1 MTASAEPT
9 ASAST
14 TPTAEERPTPPSPAV
29 DATLAALHL
38 TSKAT
43 AAYGREDLTTRLA
56 KARRRLDD
64 PAFRVLVVGEFKQGK
79 SSLVN
84 ALLNA
89 PVCPVDDDIATSAP
103 TAVQY
108 GEQLAARVLYAPP
121 DDEPDAEPQ
130 AEEVPVDRV
139 REFVTEA
146 ANPANERRVQ
156 WVEIDVPRKLL
167 ADGLVL
173 VDTPGV
179 GGLGSVHGAITAAA
193 LPMADGVLFL
203 SDASQEFSEPEM
215 TFLKQAL
222 SLCPNVCCVLTKTD
236 FYPAWRKILELD
248 KEHLAAAKL
257 ELEIL
262 PVSSVLRQ
270 RALETDDREL
280 NAESG
285 FPRLIEALRTEIVG
299 DGERRS
305 VQAVCSEILA
315 VIDQLESQF
324 RSEEKA
330 LGTPESAE
338 ELQRELARAREK
350 ADRLKSQ
357 TSRWAVLLNDGI
369 GDITSDIDHDLRSRF
384 RQIIREADEVI
395 DEGDPAEFWDEF
407 EPWLYRRTAEDVV
420 YSFQLLQSRAEQLSE
435 QVAELFEIDEEVAAF
450 RPDLSDGGA
459 SLRRADATASAEFN
473 LMSKGQRAMTGF
485 RGGYIGMLMFGA
497 LGSMIG
503 LTVGA
508 LPVAAG
514 LLMGRKALRDEQE
527 RQLNI
532 RRTTAKNAVR
542 KYLDE
547 AQFLAGKEQRDTLR
561 RLQRQ
566 LRDYYNTR
574 AEELNRSIAEATN
587 AAVAA
592 LKADEQTRTKRLR
605 DVQAEL
611 QRIAGLRKQAIE
623 ARNLALQDATPA
635 ADAT

>member
-1 MTASAEPT
+1 MTTTSEGAPPAEAEEQPT
-9 ASAST
+9 A
-14 TPTAEERPTPPSPAV
+14 PSPAI
-29 DATLAALHL
+29 DASLAAMHL
-38 TSKAT
+38 TNKAT
-43 AAYGREDLTTRLA
+43 VAYGRDDLTARLNMA
-56 KARRRLDD
+56 KRRLDD

-108 GEQLAARVLYAPP
+108 GEQLGARVLYAPP
-121 DDEPDAEPQ
+121 ADDPDAEPE
-130 AEEVPVDRV
+130 ALDVPVDRV
-139 REFVTEA
+139 REYVTEA

-236 FYPAWRKILELD
+236 FYPAWRKIRDLD
-248 KEHLAAAKL
+248 KGHLANANL
-257 ELEIL
+257 DLEII
-262 PVSSVLRQ
+262 PVSSTLRQ
-270 RALETDDREL
+270 QALETEDREL

-285 FPRLIEALRTEIVG
+285 FPQLLESLRTEIVG
-299 DGERRS
+299 DGERRG

-315 VIDQLESQF
+315 VVDQLETQF

-338 ELQRELARAREK
+338 ELQRDLERARGKSEK
-350 ADRLKSQ
+350 LKSQ
-357 TSRWAVLLNDGI
+357 SARWAQLLNDGV
-369 GDITSDIDHDLRSRF
+369 GDLTSDVDHDLRGRF
-384 RQIIREADEVI
+384 REIIREADEVI

-420 YSFQLLQSRAEQLSE
+420 YSYRVLQGRAEELSA
-435 QVAELFEIDEEVAAF
+435 QVAELFALDQEELAF
-450 RPDLSDGGA
+450 RRELAEGGA
-459 SLRRADATASAEFN
+459 ALRRANATASAEFKV
-473 LMSKGQRAMTGF
+473 MSKGQRMMTGF
-485 RGGYIGMLMFGA
+485 RGGYIGVLMFGA

-503 LTVGA
+503 LAVGA

-514 LLMGRKALRDEQE
+514 LLMGRKSLRDEQE
-527 RQLNI
+527 RQLTI

-561 RLQRQ
+561 RVQRQ
-566 LRDYYNTR
+566 LRDHYNTR
-574 AEELNRSIAEATN
+574 AEELHRSVAEATG
-587 AAVAA
+587 AAAQA
-592 LKADEQTRTKRLR
+592 LKADEATRTKRLK
-605 DVQAEL
+605 DVQSEL
-611 QRIAGLRKQAIE
+611 QRILGLRKMTLE
-623 ARNLALQDATPA
+623 ARGMAEAEQT
-635 ADAT
+635 T

>member
-1 MTASAEPT
+1 MTTTSEVAAPSEAEEQPT
-9 ASAST
+9 A
-14 TPTAEERPTPPSPAV
+14 PSPAV

-38 TSKAT
+38 TNKAT
-43 AAYGREDLTTRLA
+43 AAYGRDDLTARLGMA
-56 KARRRLDD
+56 KRRLDD

-89 PVCPVDDDIATSAP
+89 AVCPVDDDIATSAP

-108 GEQLAARVLYAPP
+108 AEQLGARVLYSPP
-121 DDEPDAEPQ
+121 ADDPDAEPE
-130 AEEVPVDRV
+130 AVDVPIDRV
-139 REFVTEA
+139 REYVTEA

-156 WVEIDVPRKLL
+156 WVEIGVPRKLL
-167 ADGLVL
+167 ADGLVI

-236 FYPAWRKILELD
+236 FYPAWRKILDLD
-248 KEHLAAAKL
+248 KDHLADTGL
-257 ELEIL
+257 DLEIL
-262 PVSSVLRQ
+262 PVSSALRQ
-270 RALETDDREL
+270 QALETEDHDL

-285 FPRLIEALRTEIVG
+285 FPALLESLRTEIVG
-299 DGERRS
+299 DGERRG
-305 VQAVCSEILA
+305 VEAVCSEILA
-315 VIDQLESQF
+315 VVDQLETNF

-330 LGTPESAE
+330 LGTPEGAE
-338 ELQRELARAREK
+338 ELRQDLDRARARSDK
-350 ADRLKSQ
+350 LKSQ
-357 TSRWAVLLNDGI
+357 SARWAVMLNDGI
-369 GDITSDIDHDLRSRF
+369 GDVTSDVDHDLRGRF
-384 RQIIREADEVI
+384 REIIRQADEAI

-420 YSFQLLQSRAEQLSE
+420 YSFRVLQGRADELSAH
-435 QVAELFEIDEEVAAF
+435 VAELFEVDEAEVAFHPELAE
-450 RPDLSDGGA
+450 GGA
-459 SLRRADATASAEFN
+459 ALRRANATASADFKV
-473 LMSKGQRAMTGF
+473 MGKGQKMMTGF
-485 RGGYIGMLMFGA
+485 RGGYIGVLMFGA

-503 LTVGA
+503 LAVGA

-514 LLMGRKALRDEQE
+514 LLMGRKSLRDEQE
-527 RQLNI
+527 RQLSI
-532 RRTTAKNAVR
+532 RRTTAKNAIR

-566 LRDYYNTR
+566 LRDHYTTR
-574 AEELNRSIAEATN
+574 AEELHRSVAESAGT
-587 AAVAA
+587 AAQA
-592 LKADEQTRTKRLR
+592 LKADEATRTKRLK
-605 DVQAEL
+605 DVQSEL
-611 QRIAGLRKQAIE
+611 QRILGLRKMALE
-623 ARNLALQDATPA
+623 ARDMATEE
-635 ADAT
+635 ATGPNP

>member
-1 MTASAEPT
+1 MTTTSEGAAPAE
-9 ASAST
+9 
-14 TPTAEERPTPPSPAV
+14 AEEQATAPSPAV

-38 TSKAT
+38 TTKAS
-43 AAYGREDLTTRLA
+43 AAYGRDDLTARLNTA
-56 KARRRLDD
+56 KRRLDD

-108 GEQLAARVLYAPP
+108 GEQLGARVLYAPP
-121 DDEPDAEPQ
+121 DDDPDAEPE
-130 AEEVPVDRV
+130 AVDVPVDRV
-139 REFVTEA
+139 REYVTEA

-156 WVEIDVPRKLL
+156 WVEIGVPRKLL

-248 KEHLAAAKL
+248 RGHLADAKL
-257 ELEIL
+257 DLEIL

-270 RALETDDREL
+270 QALDTEDREL
-280 NAESG
+280 NTESG
-285 FPRLIEALRTEIVG
+285 FPALLDSLRTEIVG
-299 DGERRS
+299 DGERRG

-315 VIDQLESQF
+315 VVDQLETHF

-338 ELQRELARAREK
+338 ELQRDLDVARAKSEK
-350 ADRLKSQ
+350 LKSQ
-357 TSRWAVLLNDGI
+357 TARWAQVLNDGI
-369 GDITSDIDHDLRSRF
+369 GDVTSDVDHDLRARF
-384 RQIIREADEVI
+384 REILREADAAI
-395 DEGDPAEFWDEF
+395 DEGDPVEFWDEF

-420 YSFQLLQSRAEQLSE
+420 YSFRLLQGRADELSA
-435 QVAELFEIDEEVAAF
+435 QVAELFQVDEEEIAFHPELAEGAA
-450 RPDLSDGGA
+450 A
-459 SLRRADATASAEFN
+459 LRRANATASAEFKV
-473 LMSKGQRAMTGF
+473 MTKGQRMMTGF
-485 RGGYIGMLMFGA
+485 RGGYIGVLMFGA

-503 LTVGA
+503 LAVGA

-514 LLMGRKALRDEQE
+514 LLMGRKSLRDEQE
-527 RQLNI
+527 RQLTI
-532 RRTTAKNAVR
+532 RRNTAKNSIR

-566 LRDYYNTR
+566 LRDHYNTR
-574 AEELNRSIAEATN
+574 AEELHRSVAESAG
-587 AAVAA
+587 AAAQA
-592 LKADEQTRTKRLR
+592 LKSDEATRTKRLK
-605 DVQAEL
+605 DVQSEI
-611 QRIAGLRKQAIE
+611 QRILGLRKMALE
-623 ARNLALQDATPA
+623 ARDMDTDEATGPKA
-635 ADAT
+635 

>member
-1 MTASAEPT
+1 MTTTSEPASPAE
-9 ASAST
+9 
-14 TPTAEERPTPPSPAV
+14 AEEHPTPPSPAV
-29 DATLAALHL
+29 DATMAALHL
-38 TSKAT
+38 TTKAT
-43 AAYGREDLTTRLA
+43 TAYGRDDLSARLNMA
-56 KARRRLDD
+56 KRRLDD

-108 GEQLAARVLYAPP
+108 AEQLGARVLYAPT
-121 DDEPDAEPQ
+121 DEDPDAEP
-130 AEEVPVDRV
+130 ETVDIPVDRV
-139 REFVTEA
+139 REYVTEA

-156 WVEIDVPRKLL
+156 WVEIGVPRKLL

-236 FYPAWRKILELD
+236 FYPAWRKILDLD
-248 KEHLAAAKL
+248 TEHLANAKL
-257 ELEIL
+257 DLEIL

-270 RALETDDREL
+270 QALETEDREL
-280 NAESG
+280 NTESG
-285 FPRLIEALRTEIVG
+285 FPALLESLRTEIVG
-299 DGERRS
+299 DGERRG

-315 VIDQLESQF
+315 VVDQLESSF
-324 RSEEKA
+324 RSEEQA
-330 LGTPESAE
+330 LGGGSAE
-338 ELQRELARAREK
+338 SNAELQRDLEQARAKSEK
-350 ADRLKSQ
+350 LKSQ
-357 TSRWAVLLNDGI
+357 SARWAQVLNDGV
-369 GDITSDIDHDLRSRF
+369 GDLSSDVDHDLRGRF
-384 RQIIREADEVI
+384 REIIREADEVI

-420 YSFQLLQSRAEQLSE
+420 YSFRVLQGRADELSS
-435 QVAELFEIDEEVAAF
+435 QVADLFEVDQEELAYH
-450 RPDLSDGGA
+450 PDLAEGGSA
-459 SLRRADATASAEFN
+459 LRRANATASAEFKV
-473 LMSKGQRAMTGF
+473 MTKGQRMMTGF
-485 RGGYIGMLMFGA
+485 RGGYIGVLMFGA

-503 LTVGA
+503 LAVGA

-514 LLMGRKALRDEQE
+514 LLMGRKSLRDEQE
-527 RQLNI
+527 RQLSI
-532 RRTTAKNAVR
+532 RRTTAKNSIR

-561 RLQRQ
+561 MLQRQ
-566 LRDYYNTR
+566 LRDYYSTR
-574 AEELNRSIAEATN
+574 AEELHRSVAEAAG
-587 AAVAA
+587 AAAQA
-592 LKADEQTRTKRLR
+592 LKADEATRAKRLK
-605 DVQAEL
+605 DVQSEL
-611 QRIAGLRKQAIE
+611 QRILGLRKMALE
-623 ARNLALQDATPA
+623 ARSMATEESA
-635 ADAT
+635 

>member
-1 MTASAEPT
+1 M
-9 ASAST
+9 
-14 TPTAEERPTPPSPAV
+14 
-29 DATLAALHL
+29 
-38 TSKAT
+38 
-43 AAYGREDLTTRLA
+43 A
-56 KARRRLDD
+56 KRRLDD

-108 GEQLAARVLYAPP
+108 GEQLGARVLYAPP
-121 DDEPDAEPQ
+121 DDDSDAEPE
-130 AEEVPVDRV
+130 ALDVPVDRV
-139 REFVTEA
+139 REYVTEA
-146 ANPANERRVQ
+146 ANPGNERRVQ

-203 SDASQEFSEPEM
+203 TDASQEFSEPEM

-236 FYPAWRKILELD
+236 FYPAWRKIRDLD
-248 KEHLAAAKL
+248 KGHLANANL
-257 ELEIL
+257 DLEII

-270 RALETDDREL
+270 QALETEDREL

-285 FPRLIEALRTEIVG
+285 FPQLLESLRTEIVG
-299 DGERRS
+299 DGERRG

-315 VIDQLESQF
+315 VVDQLETQF

-338 ELQRELARAREK
+338 ELQRDLERARGKSEK
-350 ADRLKSQ
+350 LKSQ
-357 TSRWAVLLNDGI
+357 SARWAQLLNDGV
-369 GDITSDIDHDLRSRF
+369 GDLTSDVDHDLRGRF
-384 RQIIREADEVI
+384 REIIREADEVI

-420 YSFQLLQSRAEQLSE
+420 YSYRVLQGRAEELSA
-435 QVAELFEIDEEVAAF
+435 QVAELFALDQEELAF
-450 RPDLSDGGA
+450 RPELAEGGA
-459 SLRRADATASAEFN
+459 ALRRANATASAEFKV
-473 LMSKGQRAMTGF
+473 MSKGQRMMTGF
-485 RGGYIGMLMFGA
+485 RGGYIGVLMFGA

-503 LTVGA
+503 LAVGA

-514 LLMGRKALRDEQE
+514 LLMGRKSLRDEQE
-527 RQLNI
+527 RQLTI

-547 AQFLAGKEQRDTLR
+547 AQVLAGKEQRDTLR
-561 RLQRQ
+561 RVQRQ
-566 LRDYYNTR
+566 LRDHYNTR
-574 AEELNRSIAEATN
+574 AEELHRSVAEATG
-587 AAVAA
+587 AAAQA
-592 LKADEQTRTKRLR
+592 LKADEATRTKRLK
-605 DVQAEL
+605 DVQSEL
-611 QRIAGLRKQAIE
+611 QRILGLRKMTLE
-623 ARNLALQDATPA
+623 ARGMAEAEQT
-635 ADAT
+635 T

>member
-1 MTASAEPT
+1 MTTTSEGASPAQ
-9 ASAST
+9 
-14 TPTAEERPTPPSPAV
+14 AEEQPTPPSPAV
-29 DATLAALHL
+29 DAALAAMHL
-38 TSKAT
+38 TNKAT
-43 AAYGREDLTTRLA
+43 AAYGRDDLTARLA
-56 KARRRLDD
+56 AARRRLDD

-108 GEQLAARVLYAPP
+108 AEQVGARVLYAPS
-121 DDEPDAEPQ
+121 DDDPDAEPE
-130 AEEVPVDRV
+130 AVDVPVDRV

-156 WVEIDVPRKLL
+156 WVEIGVPRKLL

-236 FYPAWRKILELD
+236 FYPAWRKILDLD
-248 KEHLAAAKL
+248 KGHLAAAKL
-257 ELEIL
+257 DLEIL

-270 RALETDDREL
+270 QALETDDREL

-285 FPRLIEALRTEIVG
+285 FPRLLESLRTEIVG
-299 DGERRS
+299 DGERRG
-305 VQAVCSEILA
+305 VQAVCSELLA
-315 VIDQLESQF
+315 VIDQLETQF

-338 ELQRELARAREK
+338 ELQRDLERARGKSEK
-350 ADRLKSQ
+350 LKSQ
-357 TSRWAVLLNDGI
+357 SARWAQVLNDGI
-369 GDITSDIDHDLRSRF
+369 GDLTSDVDHDLRGRF
-384 RQIIREADEVI
+384 REIIREADEVI

-420 YSFQLLQSRAEQLSE
+420 YSYRVLQGRAEELSA
-435 QVAELFEIDEEVAAF
+435 QVAELFALDQEEIAF
-450 RPDLSDGGA
+450 RPELAEGGA
-459 SLRRADATASAEFN
+459 ALRRASATASAEFKV
-473 LMSKGQRAMTGF
+473 MTKGQRMMTGF
-485 RGGYIGMLMFGA
+485 RGGYIGVLMFGA

-503 LTVGA
+503 LAVGA

-514 LLMGRKALRDEQE
+514 LLMGRKSLRDEQE
-527 RQLNI
+527 RQLTI

-561 RLQRQ
+561 RVQRQ
-566 LRDYYNTR
+566 LRDHYNTR
-574 AEELNRSIAEATN
+574 AEELHRSVAEATG
-587 AAVAA
+587 AAAQA
-592 LKADEQTRTKRLR
+592 LKSDEATRAKRLK
-605 DVQAEL
+605 DVQSEL
-611 QRIAGLRKQAIE
+611 QRILGLRKMALE
-623 ARNLALQDATPA
+623 ARDLAT
-635 ADAT
+635 ADEGAGAS

>member
-1 MTASAEPT
+1 MTSTSEQASPAE
-9 ASAST
+9 
-14 TPTAEERPTPPSPAV
+14 AEEQSTAPSPAV

-38 TSKAT
+38 TNKAT
-43 AAYGREDLTTRLA
+43 VAYGRDDLTARLNMA
-56 KARRRLDD
+56 KRRLDD

-108 GEQLAARVLYAPP
+108 AEQLGARVLYSPP
-121 DDEPDAEPQ
+121 DDDPDAEPE
-130 AEEVPVDRV
+130 AVDVPVDRV
-139 REFVTEA
+139 REYVTEA
-146 ANPANERRVQ
+146 TNPANERRVQ
-156 WVEIDVPRKLL
+156 WVEIGVPRKLL

-236 FYPAWRKILELD
+236 FYPAWRKILDLD
-248 KEHLAAAKL
+248 KGHLADAKL
-257 ELEIL
+257 DLEIL

-270 RALETDDREL
+270 QALETDDREL
-280 NAESG
+280 NTESG
-285 FPRLIEALRTEIVG
+285 FPALLQSLRTEIVG
-299 DGERRS
+299 DGERRG

-315 VIDQLESQF
+315 VVDQLETGF
-324 RSEEKA
+324 RNEEKA
-330 LGTPESAE
+330 LGTPESAA
-338 ELQRELARAREK
+338 ELQLELDGARAKSEK
-350 ADRLKSQ
+350 LKSQ
-357 TSRWAVLLNDGI
+357 TARWAQLLNDGA
-369 GDITSDIDHDLRSRF
+369 GDLTSDVDHDLRSRF
-384 RQIIREADEVI
+384 REIIREADEAI

-420 YSFQLLQSRAEQLSE
+420 YSYRVLQGRAEELSG
-435 QVAELFEIDEEVAAF
+435 QVAELFALDQEEIAY
-450 RPDLSDGGA
+450 RPELAEGGA
-459 SLRRADATASAEFN
+459 ALRRANATASAEFKV
-473 LMSKGQRAMTGF
+473 MSKGQRMMTGF
-485 RGGYIGMLMFGA
+485 RGGYIGVLMFGA

-503 LTVGA
+503 LAVGA

-514 LLMGRKALRDEQE
+514 LLMGRKSLRDEQE
-527 RQLNI
+527 RQLTI
-532 RRTTAKNAVR
+532 RRTTAKNATR

-561 RLQRQ
+561 RVQRQ

-574 AEELNRSIAEATN
+574 AEELHRSVAESAG
-587 AAVAA
+587 AAAQA
-592 LKADEQTRTKRLR
+592 LKADEATRQKRLK
-605 DVQAEL
+605 DVQSEL
-611 QRIAGLRKQAIE
+611 QRVLGLRKMAIE
-623 ARNLALQDATPA
+623 ARSMATEENA
-635 ADAT
+635 

>member
-1 MTASAEPT
+1 MTTTSEGAAPAEAEEQPT
-9 ASAST
+9 A
-14 TPTAEERPTPPSPAV
+14 PSPAV

-38 TSKAT
+38 TNKAT
-43 AAYGREDLTTRLA
+43 AAYGRDDLTARLNMA
-56 KARRRLDD
+56 KRRLDD

-108 GEQLAARVLYAPP
+108 AEQLGARVLYSPP
-121 DDEPDAEPQ
+121 DDDPDAEPE
-130 AEEVPVDRV
+130 AVDVPVDRV
-139 REFVTEA
+139 REYVTEA
-146 ANPANERRVQ
+146 TNPANERRVQ
-156 WVEIDVPRKLL
+156 WVEIGVPRKLL

-236 FYPAWRKILELD
+236 FYPAWRKILDLD
-248 KEHLAAAKL
+248 KGHLADAKL
-257 ELEIL
+257 DLEIL

-270 RALETDDREL
+270 QALETDDREL
-280 NAESG
+280 NTESG
-285 FPRLIEALRTEIVG
+285 FPALLQSLRTEIVG
-299 DGERRS
+299 DGERRG

-315 VIDQLESQF
+315 VVDQLETGF
-324 RSEEKA
+324 RNEEKA
-330 LGTPESAE
+330 LGTPESAA
-338 ELQRELARAREK
+338 ELQLELDRARGKSEK
-350 ADRLKSQ
+350 LKSQ
-357 TSRWAVLLNDGI
+357 TARWAQLLNDGV
-369 GDITSDIDHDLRSRF
+369 GDLSSDVDHDLRGRF
-384 RQIIREADEVI
+384 REIIREADEVI

-420 YSFQLLQSRAEQLSE
+420 YSYRVLQGRAEELSG
-435 QVAELFEIDEEVAAF
+435 QVAELFALDQEEIAY
-450 RPDLSDGGA
+450 RPELAEGGA
-459 SLRRADATASAEFN
+459 ALRRANATASAEFKV
-473 LMSKGQRAMTGF
+473 MTKGQRMMTGF
-485 RGGYIGMLMFGA
+485 RGGYIGVLMFGA

-503 LTVGA
+503 LAVGA

-514 LLMGRKALRDEQE
+514 LLMGRKSLRDEQE
-527 RQLNI
+527 RQLTI
-532 RRTTAKNAVR
+532 RRTTAKNATR

-561 RLQRQ
+561 RVQRQ

-574 AEELNRSIAEATN
+574 AEELHRSVAESAG
-587 AAVAA
+587 AAAQA
-592 LKADEQTRTKRLR
+592 LKADEATRSTRLK
-605 DVQAEL
+605 DVQSEL
-611 QRIAGLRKQAIE
+611 QRVLGLRKMAIE
-623 ARNLALQDATPA
+623 ARGMATEES
-635 ADAT
+635 ADA